1 MTSSCLQGK
10 SPKKRKLEDKF
21 ADSKSLK
28 TEESPFKTKKP
39 IRLKKTVHPRK
50 KLQSNQDSVIFT
62 LYKYL
67 NLTDDSYRFLMRMP
81 RALAP
86 EHPQKEGAG
95 ADRMA
100 SITMT
105 STRERVNSYNSE

>member
-1 MTSSCLQGK
+1 MTNSCLQGK

-50 KLQSNQDSVIFT
+50 KLQSNQDSVILT
-62 LYKYL
+62 LYKYF
-67 NLTDDSYRFLMRMP
+67 NLTENYPLTDS
-81 RALAP
+81 
-86 EHPQKEGAG
+86 
-95 ADRMA
+95 
-100 SITMT
+100 
-105 STRERVNSYNSE
+105 